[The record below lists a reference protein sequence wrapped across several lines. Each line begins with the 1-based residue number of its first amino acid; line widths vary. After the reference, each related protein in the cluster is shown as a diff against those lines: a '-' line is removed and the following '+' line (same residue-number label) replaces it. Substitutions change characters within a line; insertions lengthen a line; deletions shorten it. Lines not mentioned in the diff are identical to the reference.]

1 MLVDASL
8 LDRRWIMAH
17 IPHQGAMCLLDEV
30 IGWDTERITCRGRSH
45 ADTANPLRARGRL
58 GILCGVEYAA
68 QAMAVHGA
76 LTAGVSTAPV
86 PTSSA
91 STTCAAPPAAG
102 FLAALR
108 GVTAY
113 VARLDDVPGPLT
125 VTAAR
130 IAGDH
135 ASALYD
141 FELRSTVRCLLD
153 GRATVVLDTNG
164 RLRT

>member
-1 MLVDASL
+1 MRVER
-8 LDRRWIMAH
+8 LDRNWIMAH
-17 IPHQGAMCLLDEV
+17 IPHQGRMCLLDDV
-30 IGWDTERITCRGRSH
+30 IGWDAERISCSSASH
-45 ADTANPLRARGRL
+45 ADAANPLRAHGRL
-58 GILCGVEYAA
+58 GILCGIEYAA

-76 LTAGVSTAPV
+76 LTAG
-86 PTSSA
+86 A
-91 STTCAAPPAAG
+91 SGTEGSMPHAAARAPAAG

-108 GVTAY
+108 GVTAH

-141 FELRSTVRCLLD
+141 FEVRSTVRCLLD

-164 RLRT
+164 RLRI

>member
-1 MLVDASL
+1 
-8 LDRRWIMAH
+8 
-17 IPHQGAMCLLDEV
+17 MCLLDDV
-30 IGWDTERITCRGRSH
+30 VAWDAERITCTSASH
-45 ADTANPLRARGRL
+45 ADVANPLRAHGRL
-58 GILCGVEYAA
+58 GVLCGVEYAA

-76 LTAGVSTAPV
+76 LTAGAPAV
-86 PTSSA
+86 EAAGYESPARA
-91 STTCAAPPAAG
+91 SAAG

-113 VARLDDVPGPLT
+113 VERLDDVPGALT

-141 FELRSTVRCLLD
+141 FEVRSTVGCLLS

-164 RLRT
+164 RLRP